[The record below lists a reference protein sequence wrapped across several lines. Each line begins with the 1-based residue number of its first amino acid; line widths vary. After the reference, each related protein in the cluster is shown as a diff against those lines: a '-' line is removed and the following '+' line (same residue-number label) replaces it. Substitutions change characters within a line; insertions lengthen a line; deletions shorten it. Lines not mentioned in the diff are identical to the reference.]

1 MPHDSEMG
9 AGSDS
14 ARETMRV
21 SNLIK
26 TSKFLSRRIRQPPV
40 LYLDSESN
48 IKSNKSRELTKRS
61 KLKRFWGSIFA
72 ISEKITKFSNFAT
85 RRGGE
90 IKSPT
95 GKTAKR
101 TQAQNKNTR
110 KKAGNQN
117 SQKAANNLMVAAPP
131 SDHKV
136 AGVRGS
142 LIARRTLKKPHEIRR
157 AADPRLLTFPEG
169 AKD

>member
-26 TSKFLSRRIRQPPV
+26 TSKFLSSRIRQPPV

-61 KLKRFWGSIFA
+61 KHLDISFHFMRDLHKRGALPTEW
-72 ISEKITKFSNFAT
+72 ISRDDNTADMMTHELGKVELSN
-85 RRGGE
+85 
-90 IKSPT
+90 
-95 GKTAKR
+95 
-101 TQAQNKNTR
+101 
-110 KKAGNQN
+110 
-117 SQKAANNLMVAAPP
+117 
-131 SDHKV
+131 H
-136 AGVRGS
+136 
-142 LIARRTLKKPHEIRR
+142 LKKCGIVERSKLPFRV
-157 AADPRLLTFPEG
+157 
-169 AKD
+169 